1 MRALVQ
7 RGVKVRVLTNSL
19 ASTDVPAVYA
29 GYKRYRRA
37 LLEAGVELHELKPT
51 ADHTARHDHP
61 PGSRDDEDKP
71 SLTGSSHA
79 SLHANTMAFD
89 RRALF
94 VGSMNLD
101 PRSVFTNTE
110 IGVVVE
116 HPGLAAQRVEKIDSR
131 LPEISF
137 RLELTPAAEP
147 GSTPAIEW
155 VTTRDGEEVRYAREP
170 MTNTWQRFKIWV
182 YSLLPIEHLL

>member
-1 MRALVQ
+1 
-7 RGVKVRVLTNSL
+7 VRVLTNSL

-51 ADHTARHDHP
+51 ADHTAKHDRP
-61 PGSRDDEDKP
+61 SGSRDDEDKS

-79 SLHANTMAFD
+79 SLHAKTMAFD

-116 HPGLAAQRVEKIDSR
+116 HPGLVTQRIETIDSR
-131 LPEISF
+131 LPEISY
-137 RLELTPAAEP
+137 RLELTPAAGPDSAP
-147 GSTPAIEW
+147 GTAW
-155 VTTRDGEEVRYAREP
+155 VTTQDGQEVRYSSEP
-170 MTNTWQRFKIWV
+170 MTRAWQRFKIWF